1 MNGLVTPVAFDD
13 VGNLVFTVARITLL
27 VLIFGLL
34 ASSASVLAAIVHRS
48 DDIVYES
55 MLGLDRDAGAAFYA
69 LYRSRR
75 PKSVV
80 FAWLCAVVAGP
91 IGAFGYLRNWRMF
104 ATAVVTLNGLGAWWI
119 ESWFSVPQLVIIEN
133 RANAR
138 WAIEQLA
145 YAMKHDAHAP
155 R

>member
-1 MNGLVTPVAFDD
+1 MNSLITPVVFDD
-13 VGNLVFTVARITLL
+13 VGNLVFTVARTTLA
-27 VLIFGLL
+27 VLILALL
-34 ASSASVLAAIVHRS
+34 ASSASALAATVRRS

-55 MLGLDRDAGAAFYA
+55 MLGLDRDSGATFYA
-69 LYRSRR
+69 LYQSRR
-75 PKSVV
+75 PKSVA

-91 IGAFGYLRNWRMF
+91 IGAFGYMRNWRLF

-145 YAMKHDAHAP
+145 YAMKQGRDAP